1 MKSRS
6 VWSVSIRFL
15 EVGTKDVEKNR
26 DDFRDTFYRIL
37 YVDMVLSGIPRDLD
51 LYEDR
56 DLAV

>member
-1 MKSRS
+1 
-6 VWSVSIRFL
+6 L
-15 EVGTKDVEKNR
+15 EVGTKDVGHFFG